1 MIDTASEPRQPS
13 RLEKKA
19 NIMCESA
26 AVFRRAVPPRRLN
39 ARPKSR
45 NLSAPLMKAF
55 ITATVLLIAASL
67 ARAADAPPAARP
79 EYHVP
84 PGRLISDL
92 TCAQPRSAW
101 TDADSHVHKPI
112 APRPEGGWRIID
124 YKSELYDGRALMT
137 TLPDSAV
144 VTIPLE
150 AKGWHAVSIGMSER
164 QWEQSAVEVR
174 LTGDDHWQLLRN
186 SAGTG
191 WGGPLYEEPWIF
203 ADLTGRSLEIRY
215 PRDLNAMVAA
225 FREKPIVASVYA
237 VRTMPVRA
245 EDVPLLKE
253 KRHKEM
259 VYINDGF
266 GIFYNAKT
274 PGAHIVR
281 DALAPFASG
290 DFDTCAFG
298 NIGGDLVNFPTPHG
312 TLAGKGGWDFRRP
325 GDRRVSE
332 NLAAMIAAGE
342 DPLRQA
348 IQQAHAQKQKLWMY
362 LRPQAYTAEPP
373 YDHILRSEF
382 FAAHPEWRC
391 VEADGSAISKL
402 SIAFPEVRR
411 NLNAVLAEALQRQ
424 AEGLTIAFVR
434 GYPCVRYEE
443 PVRARFQ
450 ERHGSDAR
458 RLPDN
463 DPRLRLIWADFVTE
477 WLREIRGMLDAA
489 GPAPLA
495 PRRELSVIV
504 GPDLDWNMRFGFD
517 IQAWARAGLVDA
529 VLPYPYVEDGKIA
542 VAEFAGALA
551 ETKTR
556 LLPSL
561 GTYEQNITVAELRR
575 RAHAFYTAG
584 ATGLSRWDAYSQ
596 LARLRLDDPVQQR
609 LWIDRYFPPQRIRIT
624 EFAGQNLRAF
634 GPMLGF

>member
-1 MIDTASEPRQPS
+1 
-13 RLEKKA
+13 
-19 NIMCESA
+19 
-26 AVFRRAVPPRRLN
+26 
-39 ARPKSR
+39 
-45 NLSAPLMKAF
+45 MK
-55 ITATVLLIAASL
+55 SL
-67 ARAADAPPAARP
+67 ARRFIPAHLAALLLFGMAAVAADAPAVPRV
-79 EYHVP
+79 EFNVP

-92 TCAQPRSAW
+92 SGAQPRSAW
-101 TDADSHVHKPI
+101 TDADSNVQKPI
-112 APRPEGGWRIID
+112 APRPEGGWRVID
-124 YKSELYDGRALMT
+124 YKSELYEGRALMT
-137 TLPDSAV
+137 TSPDSAV
-144 VTIPLE
+144 ITIPLE
-150 AKGWHAVSIGMSER
+150 QKGWHAVAIGMSER

-174 LTGDDHWQLLRN
+174 LSGDEHWQLLRN
-186 SAGTG
+186 NAGTG

-215 PRDLNAMVAA
+215 PRDLNAMVAT

-237 VRTMPVRA
+237 VRLMPVRPD
-245 EDVPLLKE
+245 DVELLKQ
-253 KRHKEM
+253 KRHAEL

-266 GIFYNAKT
+266 GIFYNAKA
-274 PGAHIVR
+274 PGPHIVR
-281 DALAPFASG
+281 DALAPFAGS
-290 DFDTCAFG
+290 DWDTCAFG

-348 IQQAHAQKQKLWMY
+348 IDQVHAQRQKLWMY
-362 LRPQAYTAEPP
+362 LRPQAYMSEPP

-391 VEADGSAISKL
+391 LEADGSAISKL
-402 SIAFPEVRR
+402 SISFPEVRR
-411 NLNAVLAEALQRQ
+411 NLNAVLAEALKRN
-424 AEGLTIAFVR
+424 ADGLTIAFVR

-443 PVRARFQ
+443 PVRARFK
-450 ERHGSDAR
+450 ERYGSDPR
-458 RLPDN
+458 RLPDT
-463 DPRLRLIWADFVTE
+463 DPRLRLLWAEFVTG
-477 WLREIRGMLDAA
+477 WLREIRKMLDEA
-489 GPAPLA
+489 GPSPLA

-517 IQAWARAGLVDA
+517 VYAWAREGLVDA
-529 VLPYPYVEDGKIA
+529 VLPYPYVEDGKMA
-542 VAEFAGALA
+542 VAEFAGAL
-551 ETKTR
+551 EGTKTR

-561 GTYEQNITVAELRR
+561 GTYEQNVTIAELRR
-575 RAHAFYTAG
+575 RAHAFYSAG

-609 LWIDRYFPPQRIRIT
+609 LWIEHYFPPQRIRLT
-624 EFAGQNLRAF
+624 EFAGQNLKAF